1 MGFSNPGRAGVNCQ
15 SLLIYQLIPRGGIRV
30 PGSKGRGEEEE
41 EEREE
46 HLPTADSNISS

>member
-46 HLPTADSNISS
+46 HLAAADSSFST